1 LVLIRPSALPARADL
16 LPLSRSQPVPMPQR
30 PFDIV
35 HIAQTQFPD
44 DARPRREALVAAATG
59 ARVAVIALQDGLDPR
74 PVGHYQGVA
83 IIRLP
88 GQRRRGSLGSYVLE
102 YTNFLARAHA
112 LMRRDRRFRHARVVH
127 VHTLPDFLVAA
138 ARPARRHGARVIL
151 DLHEIFPEFT
161 RTKLGPRLGP
171 LAAPIAAA
179 VERWCRRFADVTLT
193 VNREIEGLL
202 ASPRAPP
209 EDRIVVVHNHTNPAY
224 LGPEA
229 MTSGVVD
236 TTLRLAYH
244 GTLTPM
250 YGLDIAVEAV
260 AAARGAGLDVTYDI
274 FGSGPMADALQ
285 EQIARLGLDDTV
297 RLHGAVSHHALRSAL
312 PTFHAGF
319 LPTRLDRMTQYSL
332 STKLLEYVHLGIPLI
347 APRIPTYLRYF
358 PEACASYFTPGDAA
372 DASRAIRQFRTMST
386 EARVAQAQAAR
397 RAIAGLTWP
406 AEAARL
412 QAIYEELLDDGKGAG
427 ARRLKRRGRN

>member
-1 LVLIRPSALPARADL
+1 
-16 LPLSRSQPVPMPQR
+16 MH

-83 IIRLP
+83 IVRLP
-88 GQRRRGSLGSYVLE
+88 GRRRRGSLGKYVLE
-102 YTNFLARAHA
+102 YTSFLARAHS
-112 LMRRDRRFRHARVVH
+112 LMRRDPRFRRARVVH

-138 ARPARRHGARVIL
+138 ARPARRLGARVIL

-171 LAAPIAAA
+171 LAAPVATA
-179 VERWCRRFADVTLT
+179 VERWSRRFADVTLT
-193 VNREIEGLL
+193 VNREIEALL
-202 ASPRAPP
+202 ASRRARAT
-209 EDRIVVVHNHTNPAY
+209 ERIVVIHNLTSPDD
-224 LGPEA
+224 LGAGA
-229 MTSGVVD
+229 MTDGVVGE
-236 TTLRLAYH
+236 TLRLAYH

-250 YGLDIAVEAV
+250 YGLDLAVDAV
-260 AAARGAGLDVTYDI
+260 AAVRSAGLDVTYDI
-274 FGSGPMADALQ
+274 FGGGPMTAAL
-285 EQIARLGLDDTV
+285 EQQITRLALGAAV
-297 RLHGAVSHHALRSAL
+297 RLRGAVSHHELRREL

-319 LPTRLDRMTQYSL
+319 LPTRLDGMTQYSL
-332 STKLLEYVHLGIPLI
+332 STKLLEYVHLGIPVI

-358 PEACASYFTPGDAA
+358 PDGCATYFTPGDTGDAA
-372 DASRAIRQFRTMST
+372 RAIGRFRAMSA
-386 EARVAQAQAAR
+386 EARVAQARAAQQ
-397 RAIAGLTWP
+397 AIAGLTWP

-412 QAIYEELLDDGKGAG
+412 HAIYEELLDEGKVASGS
-427 ARRLKRRGRN
+427 RVTLRGRN

>member
-1 LVLIRPSALPARADL
+1 
-16 LPLSRSQPVPMPQR
+16 MR

-112 LMRRDRRFRHARVVH
+112 LMRRDPRFRHARVVH
-127 VHTLPDFLVAA
+127 VHSLPDFLVAA
-138 ARPARRHGARVIL
+138 AGPARQLGARVIL

-161 RTKLGPRLGP
+161 RTKLGSRLGP
-171 LAAPIAAA
+171 LAAPFATGI
-179 VERWCRRFADVTLT
+179 ERWSRRFADVTLT
-193 VNREIEGLL
+193 VNREIEVLL
-202 ASPRAPP
+202 ASRRARPD
-209 EDRIVVVHNHTNPAY
+209 ERIVVIHNLTNPAD
-224 LGPEA
+224 LGPQSL
-229 MTSGVVD
+229 TSGVVD
-236 TTLRLAYH
+236 STLRLAYH

-250 YGLDIAVEAV
+250 YGLDLAVEAI
-260 AAARGAGLDVTYDI
+260 AAARAEGLDVTYDI
-274 FGSGPMADALQ
+274 FGSGPMTAALEQ
-285 EQIARLGLDDTV
+285 QIAHLALGSAV
-297 RLHGAVSHHALRSAL
+297 RLHGAVSHHALRRAL
-312 PTFHAGF
+312 PSYHAGF
-319 LPTRLDRMTQYSL
+319 LPTRLDAMTRYSL

-358 PEACASYFTPGDAA
+358 PETCATYFTPGDVA
-372 DASRAIRQFRTMST
+372 DAARAVADFRNLSAEERM
-386 EARVAQAQAAR
+386 AQARAAQQ
-397 RAIAGLTWP
+397 AIADLTWP
-406 AEAARL
+406 REAARL
-412 QAIYEELLDDGKGAG
+412 QSIYEELLNDGTAGG
-427 ARRLKRRGRN
+427 ARRVKQRDLS